1 MHWDNLPLV
10 LFWSIIP
17 AAAIVSLYSLGIR
30 LLTAS
35 GRTPIVAPLEFTD
48 AITIIDPEEVLKN
61 EKRAAKAARKS
72 PLTQAQKNAAFLAAW
87 ACFVLSGAVVLLGI
101 WLILPFSKG

>member
-10 LFWSIIP
+10 MFWSIVP

-35 GRTPIVAPLEFTD
+35 GRTPVVAPLEFTD
-48 AITIIDPEEVLKN
+48 AITIIDPEEVVKN
-61 EKRAAKAARKS
+61 EKRAAKAAKKN
-72 PLTQAQKNAAFLAAW
+72 PLSQAQKNAAFVAAW
-87 ACFVLSGAVVLLGI
+87 TCFLLSGAVVLLGI
-101 WLILPFSKG
+101 WLILPYSKG

>member
-10 LFWSIIP
+10 LFWSIVP

-35 GRTPIVAPLEFTD
+35 GRTPVVAPLEFTD
-48 AITIIDPEEVLKN
+48 AITIIDREEVVKN
-61 EKRAAKAARKS
+61 EKRAAKAAKKN
-72 PLTQAQKNAAFLAAW
+72 PLSQAQKNAAFVAAW
-87 ACFVLSGAVVLLGI
+87 TCFLLSGAVVLLGI
-101 WLILPFSKG
+101 WLILPYSKG